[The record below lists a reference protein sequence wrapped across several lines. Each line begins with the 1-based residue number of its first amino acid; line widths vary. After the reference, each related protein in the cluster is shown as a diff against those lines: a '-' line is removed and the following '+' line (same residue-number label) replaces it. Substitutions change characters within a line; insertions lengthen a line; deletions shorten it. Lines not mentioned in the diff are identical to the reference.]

1 MDDEMKWFFTGLFIG
16 VMIMIGVA
24 LAFTENPRALVRQG
38 WFSVNDKVYRVVP
51 AEVVEKR
58 GE

>member
-1 MDDEMKWFFTGLFIG
+1 MDDEMKWFFTGLFFG

-24 LAFTENPRALVRQG
+24 LAFTENPNYLIRKG